1 MEQNRPKYNLNNL
14 FQDLTTNGL
23 NEQNKNNITN
33 FLMEVIDSKNENI
46 FNDNVFH
53 SFILLLKNSK
63 ENTLLISHLLEEID
77 LKIIRLGWI
86 KSLNSNQHCNCNNQ
100 KTNTNSMNQNEN
112 FNLSP
117 LSKAAEAITNKN
129 QQQRRPNN

>member
-1 MEQNRPKYNLNNL
+1 MEQNHPKYNLNNL
-14 FQDLTTNGL
+14 FQDLTANGL

-33 FLMEVIDSKNENI
+33 FLIEIIDSKSEHI
-46 FNDNVFH
+46 FNDNIFH
-53 SFILLLKNSK
+53 SFILLLKSSK

-77 LKIIRLGWI
+77 LKTIRLGWI
-86 KSLNSNQHCNCNNQ
+86 KSLNSDKVCNCNNS
-100 KTNTNSMNQNEN
+100 KSNLNSMNQNEN

-129 QQQRRPNN
+129 QQQRRSNN